1 MDISN
6 TSPLDDSRGRK
17 DAPQRPASEHAR
29 EVGQNTSAQAQAPS
43 ETPDS
48 DGVVASSHVEAATVR
63 DATEPKQS
71 RDHAA
76 AASRLNQ
83 LVESL
88 RQQTGF
94 TGTARVAIDVDDK
107 TSQMSFLLVDKDNGD
122 ILHRIPESEFLP
134 LLRDLVD
141 RGGLMVDREL

>member
-6 TSPLDDSRGRK
+6 TSPLDDAKGPK
-17 DAPQRPASEHAR
+17 DAPQRPASEHER
-29 EVGQNTSAQAQAPS
+29 EVGQNTAAEAQAPN

-48 DGVVASSHVEAATVR
+48 DGVVASSHVEGATVR
-63 DATEPKQS
+63 DASEPKQS
-71 RDHAA
+71 GDYAA
-76 AASRLNQ
+76 AASRLSQ

-94 TGTARVAIDVDDK
+94 EGTARVAIDIDEK
-107 TSQMSFLLVDKDNGD
+107 TSHMSFLLVDKDKGSV
-122 ILHRIPESEFLP
+122 LHRIPEDEFLP